1 MAFEP
6 VFEMTKLD
14 SLRRLC
20 SSQAVVEAKL
30 LPSSGAT
37 IARVLSIATDCTV
50 SPSEVFA
57 GEARYNGRVCFK
69 VVFADGEGGNHSM
82 DYNADFTD
90 KLACEQIVA
99 GIRPVISASILDTD
113 VVSVDE
119 REIKLACVVEVNL
132 DAVMQDGVNVLTG
145 GGENVYT
152 HDDKIEYTRL
162 VAECSDSFTVSD
174 SMSDVKCKDVLLAE
188 PKIVLSSV
196 RAGLDSV
203 TVSGKIICDLCCEGD
218 DGLIMSYRQ
227 TTAFMQE
234 VPATGARDD
243 NFAVGSAMLTSYK
256 AMMETSGEDSAIT
269 LDYGVA
275 VTVKVF
281 ADESVDAIVDAF
293 SVTNEL
299 LTSGEA
305 LRIYRNRRCETF
317 SDRIDGSVTLDINM
331 PIADN
336 ILAVT
341 GAKLNIASATASDGK
356 INFEGVASCNVIYY
370 SAEAD
375 SNNSV
380 AVELPFSFKVAA
392 GVNEG
397 DEVTAKGVITSV
409 STKIRRGNEIDI
421 KAEIEIETL
430 ATSLD
435 TKYVITELKLG
446 EERALPTS
454 AFSIHIARGGE
465 TLWDVAKSLGTT
477 PELVLTQN
485 PKLSLPLSGGER
497 VIAYR
502 NLK

>member
-14 SLRRLC
+14 SLKRLC

-37 IARVLSIATDCTV
+37 ITKVLSIATDCVV

-69 VVFADGEGGNHSM
+69 VVFADAEGVNHSM

-90 KLACEQIVA
+90 KLTCEQIVA
-99 GIRPVISASILDTD
+99 GIRPVINARILDTD
-113 VVSVDE
+113 VVNVDE
-119 REIKLACVVEVNL
+119 REIKLACVVEVDL
-132 DAVMQDGVNVLTG
+132 DAVMQDSINVLTS

-152 HDDKIEYTRL
+152 HDDKLEYTRL
-162 VAECSDSFTVSD
+162 ACECADSFAVSD
-174 SMSDVKCKDVLLAE
+174 SMTDVKCKDVLLAE
-188 PKIVLSSV
+188 PRIIVSSA
-196 RAGLDSV
+196 RAGLDSIV
-203 TVSGKIICDLCCEGD
+203 VAGKIICDLCCEGD

-234 VPATGARDD
+234 ISASGARDD
-243 NFAVGSAMLTSYK
+243 NFAVASAALTSYK
-256 AMMETSGEDSAIT
+256 AVMETSGDRSAVS
-269 LDYGVA
+269 LEYGVT
-275 VTVKVF
+275 VTAKAF
-281 ADESVDAIVDAF
+281 ADETVDAIVDAF

-299 LTSGEA
+299 LTSGES
-305 LRIYRNRRCETF
+305 LGIRRNRLFETY
-317 SDRIDGSVTLDINM
+317 SDRVDGSVTLDVNM
-331 PIADN
+331 PIVDN

-341 GAKLNIASATASDGK
+341 GSKLNIAGATATDGR
-356 INFEGVASCNVIYY
+356 ITFEGVASCNVIYY
-370 SAEAD
+370 GAETD

-380 AVELPFSFKVAA
+380 AVELPFSFSTTAQVS
-392 GVNEG
+392 EG
-397 DEVTAKGVITSV
+397 DEITAKGVITSV
-409 STKIRRGNEIDI
+409 NTKIRRGNAIDI

-430 ATSLD
+430 VTSVD

-454 AFSIHIARGGE
+454 AFGIHVAKGGE

-485 PKLSLPLSGGER
+485 PNLSLPLVGGER

>member
-6 VFEMTKLD
+6 VFEMTKPD

-37 IARVLSIATDCTV
+37 IAKVLSIATDCTV

-69 VVFADGEGGNHSM
+69 VVFADAEGGNHSM

-90 KLACEQIVA
+90 KLSCDQIVA

-132 DAVMQDGVNVLTG
+132 DAVKGTGVNLLTG

-162 VAECSDSFTVSD
+162 VCENTDGFSVSD
-174 SMSDVKCKDVLLAE
+174 GMTDVKCKDILLAE
-188 PKIVLSSV
+188 PRIILSSV

-203 TVSGKIICDLCCEGD
+203 VVDGKIICDLCCEAE
-218 DGLIMSYRQ
+218 DGLIMSYRRV
-227 TTAFMQE
+227 TGFMQE
-234 VPATGARDD
+234 IPCQGARDD
-243 NFAVGSAMLTSYK
+243 NFAAGRATLNSYK
-256 AMMETSGEDSAIT
+256 AVLETSGEQSAVT
-269 LDYGVA
+269 FDYGVS
-275 VTVKVF
+275 VSVQVF
-281 ADESVDAIVDAF
+281 ADESVNAIVDAF
-293 SVTNEL
+293 SVQNEL
-299 LTSGEA
+299 LTAGESFTV
-305 LRIYRNRRCETF
+305 YRNRLFQTF
-317 SDRIDGSVTLDINM
+317 SDRVDGSVTLDVNM

-341 GAKLNIASATASDGK
+341 GAKLHVANATASAGK
-356 INFEGVASCNVIYY
+356 ITFEGVASCNVIYY

-375 SNNSV
+375 TNSSV
-380 AVELPFSFKVAA
+380 AVELPFSFSTSA
-392 GVNEG
+392 GVDEG
-397 DEVTAKGVITSV
+397 DEIVASGIVTSVTA
-409 STKIRRGNEIDI
+409 KIRRGNEIDI

-430 ATSLD
+430 ATSVD

-485 PKLSLPLSGGER
+485 PSLSLPLSGGER

>member
-6 VFEMTKLD
+6 VFEMTKPE

-69 VVFADGEGGNHSM
+69 VVFADSEGGNHSM

-90 KLACEQIVA
+90 KLSCEQIVA

-113 VVSVDE
+113 VVGVDE

-132 DAVMQDGVNVLTG
+132 DAVMGNGVNLLTG
-145 GGENVYT
+145 GGENIYT

-162 VAECSDSFTVSD
+162 VCDGTDSFAVSD
-174 SMSDVKCKDVLLAE
+174 SMTDVKCKDILLAE
-188 PKIVLSSV
+188 PRIILSSV

-203 TVSGKIICDLCCEGD
+203 VVDGKIICDLCCEGD

-227 TTAFMQE
+227 TTGFMQE
-234 VPATGARDD
+234 ISCSGVRDD
-243 NFAVGSAMLTSYK
+243 NFAIGRASLTTYK
-256 AMMETSGEDSAIT
+256 AVLETSGEQSAIT
-269 LDYGVA
+269 FDYGVSVSVQA
-275 VTVKVF
+275 F
-281 ADESVDAIVDAF
+281 ADESVNAIVDAF
-293 SVTNEL
+293 SVQNEL
-299 LTSGEA
+299 LTAGESFA
-305 LRIYRNRRCETF
+305 VYRNRLLQTF
-317 SDRIDGSVTLDINM
+317 SDRVDGSVTLDINM

-336 ILAVT
+336 VLAVT
-341 GAKLNIASATASDGK
+341 GSKLNVANATASDGK
-356 INFEGVASCNVIYY
+356 ITFEGVASCNVIYY

-375 SNNSV
+375 TNSSV
-380 AVELPFSFKVAA
+380 AVELPFSFSTTAKV
-392 GVNEG
+392 GEG
-397 DEVTAKGVITSV
+397 DEITANGTITSV
-409 STKIRRGNEIDI
+409 VAKIRRGNEIDI

-430 ATSLD
+430 ATSVD
-435 TKYVITELKLG
+435 TEYVITELKLG

-485 PKLSLPLSGGER
+485 PSLSLPLCGGER